1 MVYVYLAVSCMV
13 VGIILT
19 YIVIHVCIYLEIN
32 IVKNIWVLAIPAILS
47 IIVNIGFIELYQK
60 YRKK

>member
-13 VGIILT
+13 VGVILT
-19 YIVIHVCIYLEIN
+19 YIVLYICIHFDID

-47 IIVNIGFIELYQK
+47 IVVNIGFIELYQK